1 MRGGV
6 AVLISAVLMGT
17 LPYFVKNINLH
28 PFSITFIRVS
38 FGLVFVS
45 ALMIFL
51 KERPRVSLAL
61 FMLGL
66 VNTGVVAFYIS
77 AISMLYAAFAAL
89 LLYMAPVYI
98 SMYKL
103 FRGEITTVSLAVT
116 LLGVSGLFL
125 MLYPFGEVNA
135 GIIFGF
141 LSGLL
146 YALLFTYLRRLRKN
160 YSSLQITFSNLFVGT
175 LLLSP
180 FSIYV
185 KNFEPI
191 YVLLGLIPTAI
202 PFVLLSYGM
211 RYVKEERG
219 AVIALIEPVVAS
231 FIGFAVFG
239 EVLNLRQL
247 VGAATILLASLVS
260 TLDKEGEK
268 DVAEG

>member
-1 MRGGV
+1 MRGGI

-17 LPYFVKNINLH
+17 LPYFVKNIDLQ

-38 FGLVFVS
+38 FGLMFV
-45 ALMIFL
+45 
-51 KERPRVSLAL
+51 LA
-61 FMLGL
+61 FMLVLREKPKLSFGL
-66 VNTGVVAFYIS
+66 FLLGLINTGVVAFYIS

-103 FRGEITTVSLAVT
+103 FRGEIRATSLIVT
-116 LLGVSGLFL
+116 FLGASGLFL
-125 MLYPFGEVNA
+125 MLYPFGDVNA

-146 YALLFTYLRRLRKN
+146 YALLFAYLRKLRKN

-180 FSIYV
+180 SFIYI
-185 KNFEPI
+185 KDFEPI

-219 AVIALIEPVVAS
+219 AVIALVEPVVAS

-247 VGAATILLASLVS
+247 AGAATILLASFVS
-260 TLDKEGEK
+260 TLNKEGEE